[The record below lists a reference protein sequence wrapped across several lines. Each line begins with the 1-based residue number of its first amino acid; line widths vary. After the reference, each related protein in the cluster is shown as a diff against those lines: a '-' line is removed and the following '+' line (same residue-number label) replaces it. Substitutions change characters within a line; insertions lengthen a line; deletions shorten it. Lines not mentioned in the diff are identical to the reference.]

1 MAVGVVVV
9 VGGRHSSIYCSLIRE
24 GCNELLTF
32 EATAISLRARFTL
45 AQV

>member
-1 MAVGVVVV
+1 MAVG
-9 VGGRHSSIYCSLIRE
+9 GGGGGGGHHSSIYCSLIRE